1 MNFKP
6 VNASDLLPEVRTP
19 EDLKMLDEI
28 LTLDVLKILKS
39 TLTIEQKNKV
49 ITNDSGRVT
58 IGEILD
64 EVINRSL

>member
-19 EDLKMLDEI
+19 EDLKMLDNI

>member
-6 VNASDLLPEVRTP
+6 VNASDFLPEVRTP
-19 EDLKMLDEI
+19 EDLKMLDSI
-28 LTLDVLKILKS
+28 STLDVLKILKS

>member
-19 EDLKMLDEI
+19 EDLKMIDEI

-39 TLTIEQKNKV
+39 TLTIEQKNKLYR
-49 ITNDSGRVT
+49 NRGQ
-58 IGEILD
+58 ILL
-64 EVINRSL
+64 IR

>member
-6 VNASDLLPEVRTP
+6 VNASDFLPEVRTP

>member
-49 ITNDSGRVT
+49 ITNNSGRVT

-64 EVINRSL
+64 EVINRNL

>member
-6 VNASDLLPEVRTP
+6 VNASDLLPNERTR

-28 LTLDVLKILKS
+28 STLDVLKILKS

-49 ITNDSGRVT
+49 VTNDSGRVT

-64 EVINRSL
+64 EVINRNL